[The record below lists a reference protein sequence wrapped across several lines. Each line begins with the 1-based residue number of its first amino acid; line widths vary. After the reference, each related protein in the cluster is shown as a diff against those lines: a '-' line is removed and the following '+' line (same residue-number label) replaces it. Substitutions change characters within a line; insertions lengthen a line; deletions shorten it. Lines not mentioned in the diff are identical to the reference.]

1 MAAPRSGGSLTEL
14 ARFGFTDLSGTI
26 GKLDQLVAKVGDGGR
41 IAMASLGK
49 SGNPDQ
55 ALNALLTFAEIDRPR
70 VKKLLAKND
79 SADRLCA
86 VLGGSTALIDFLRRY
101 PEQLAVFEKPVV
113 ALDDQAAMTE
123 HMRAVVMPVIGE
135 AIAKKQAQPDAP
147 FDSESCWNAVR
158 KQYRV
163 ELLKIATFD
172 LTATDSSAVLPL
184 VAAALADA
192 AGAAIECGIDI
203 ARAELTH
210 TKEYGA
216 FEAHEVS
223 GTQFTVIAMGKC
235 GARELNYI
243 SDVDVIYVAGP
254 ANETIEASRAVEIA
268 TKLANRM
275 MRAMDATSSEPM
287 LWQVDPNLRPEGK
300 SGALVRTLDSHI
312 AYYDR
317 WAASWEFQALLK
329 ARPLAGNRELG
340 EAYVAALNPKVWTS
354 TKRENFVESV
364 QKMRGRVLEHI
375 PANEVDLQI
384 KLGPGG
390 LRDVEFTV
398 QLLQLVHGRTDDS
411 VHQRDTLGAIEALR
425 EAGYIA
431 RTEAAAFGTDYRF
444 LRVLEHRIQLRE
456 MRRTHLMPTSEEQIR
471 SIARSISPR
480 FTAESLLEEWNR
492 TKAEVRGLHQRIFFK
507 PLLSAV
513 AKLDDSSLSL
523 TDEQVIDRLGAIGFL
538 DPKGALEHIAA
549 LTSGISRR
557 AAIQKQLLP
566 VLLEWFA
573 RGTDPDA
580 ALLAFRRLSEDLG
593 ESHWYLRMLRDSS
606 GAAERMTQ
614 VLSNS
619 RLATSLFERIPEAAA
634 WFEKTE
640 DLQPMTLDELATE
653 FAAIVERHES
663 RESAANACHHIRR
676 RETLRIA
683 MGAVLDELTIEDV
696 ARGLSDLTE
705 SYLRALLES
714 GLAASTF
721 RIDGQSLEE
730 LVDFGIIAMGR
741 FGGAELGFGSDAD
754 VMFVYQAKPGV
765 EAEKAQRAAERIAA
779 ELRESSEDQVLEFEL
794 DLDLRPEGKN
804 GPLVRSLD
812 SYESYYERWASDWE
826 SQALLRARPIA
837 GSPQL
842 QSAFTAIIDSHRY
855 PKAIDPKVIVEIRR
869 IKARVETERLPQGAD
884 PKRHLKLGR
893 GSLSD
898 VEWLVQLLQLQHGSQ
913 YPEIRTP
920 KTLDA
925 LHACVAADLIAEH
938 DARVLETAWILCSRV
953 RSAAV
958 LWTYKRTDVLPVDRR
973 QLEGIA
979 RILNYPPFSASIL
992 EQDYL
997 AATRRSRAVFE
1008 RVFFGWDTK
1017 SAAESE
1023 D

>member
-1 MAAPRSGGSLTEL
+1 MASPRTGGSLTEL

-26 GKLDQLVAKVGDGGR
+26 AKLDQLVSQVGDGGR

-55 ALNALLTFAEIDRPR
+55 ALNALLDLVQLDKVRL
-70 VKKLLAKND
+70 KKILSKND

-86 VLGGSTALIDFLRRY
+86 VLGGSSSLVDFLKRHQS
-101 PEQLAVFEKPVV
+101 ELAQFEKPITF
-113 ALDDQAAMTE
+113 LDNQQTMTE
-123 HMRAVVMPVIGE
+123 RMRELVLPTIGTAVLE
-135 AIAKKQAQPDAP
+135 KQSKPDQP
-147 FDSESCWNAVR
+147 FDSLSCWNALR
-158 KQYRV
+158 RQYRV
-163 ELLKIATFD
+163 ELLRIATFD
-172 LTATDSSAVLPL
+172 LTANDALVVLPT

-210 TKEYGA
+210 SSEYGIY
-216 FEAHEVS
+216 EAHEVS
-223 GTQFTVIAMGKC
+223 ATRFTVIAMGKC

-243 SDVDVIYVAGP
+243 SDVDVIYVAQS
-254 ANETIEASRAVEIA
+254 ANESVETSRAVEIA

-275 MRAMDATSSEPM
+275 MRSMDGTSNEPM

-300 SGALVRTLDSHI
+300 SGALVRTLESHV

-364 QKMRGRVLEHI
+364 QKMRQRVLEHI
-375 PANEVDLQI
+375 PANEVDHQI

-398 QLLQLVHGRTDDS
+398 QLLQLVHGRTDES
-411 VHQRDTLGAIEALR
+411 VRQRDTLSAIDALQM
-425 EAGYIA
+425 AGYIA
-431 RTEAAAFGTDYRF
+431 RTEAEAFNADYRY

-456 MRRTHLMPTSEEQIR
+456 MRRTHLMPTNPDQVR
-471 SIARSISPR
+471 AIARSIDSKL
-480 FTAESLLEEWNR
+480 TAEKLLEDWGR
-492 TKAEVRGLHQRIFFK
+492 VKAEVRGLHQRIFFK

-523 TDEQVIDRLGAIGFL
+523 TDEQASDRLGAIGFL
-538 DPKGALEHIAA
+538 DPVGALSHIKA
-549 LTSGISRR
+549 LTAGISRR

-619 RLATSLFERIPEAAA
+619 RLATALFERIPEAAA
-634 WFEKTE
+634 WFEKTD
-640 DLQPMTLDELATE
+640 DLVPMTIDELRTE
-653 FAAIVERHES
+653 FDSIVDRHES
-663 RESAANACHHIRR
+663 REGAAAACRHIRR

-683 MGAVLDELTIEDV
+683 MGAVLDVLSINDV
-696 ARGLSDLTE
+696 ARGLTDLTE
-705 SYLRALLES
+705 SYLRAILES
-714 GLAASTF
+714 GLAASTY
-721 RIDGQSLEE
+721 RIDGKPLAAF
-730 LVDFGIIAMGR
+730 VDFGIVAMGR
-741 FGGAELGFGSDAD
+741 FGGSELGFGSDAD
-754 VMFVYQAKPGV
+754 VMFLYRALDGV
-765 EAEKAQRAAERIAA
+765 SAELGQKAAERIAA
-779 ELRESSEDQVLEFEL
+779 ELRESSEDAFLEFEL

-812 SYESYYERWASDWE
+812 SYASYYERWASEWE
-826 SQALLRARPIA
+826 AQALLRARSIA
-837 GSPQL
+837 GSDL
-842 QSAFTAIIDSHRY
+842 LRSDFTIIIDGHRY
-855 PKAIDPKVIVEIRR
+855 PAEVEPRTITEIRR

-898 VEWLVQLLQLQHGSQ
+898 VEWLVQLMQLQHGSK

-925 LHACVAADLIAEH
+925 LHACVRVGLVSEH
-938 DARVLETAWILCSRV
+938 DAAVLEAAWLLSSRV
-953 RSAAV
+953 RSASV
-958 LWTYKRTDVLPVDRR
+958 LWTYKRSDVLPVDRR

-979 RILNYPPFSASIL
+979 RILSYPPFSAATL

-997 AATRRSRAVFE
+997 AATRRARAVFE
-1008 RVFFGWDTK
+1008 RLFFGWESK
-1017 SAAESE
+1017 SAESGE
-1023 D
+1023 G